1 MGLSRTDLVP
11 VLTIVAGGV
20 IGASV
25 SFSLIS
31 RSDDVVFVAAPVP
44 ATYESVEV
52 FLGREQFKEALRLQ
66 EPDQGARLRGDWV
79 ERADAIRLRQKLQ
92 EEGGTRPEQRA
103 FEFEQ
108 RDIEFEQRDIE
119 FEQRD
124 IEAAMD
130 RLTEASQSGTPLQVR
145 STRVMLQERPG
156 LTPEEWQKRR

>member
-1 MGLSRTDLVP
+1 MRLSRTDIIP
-11 VLTIVAGGV
+11 VLTIVAGGL

-25 SFSLIS
+25 SFSLLW

-66 EPDQGARLRGDWV
+66 ERNPMRDRWE
-79 ERADAIRLRQKLQ
+79 ERAERIRLR
-92 EEGGTRPEQRA
+92 TRA
-103 FEFEQ
+103 NEFEASQ
-108 RDIEFEQRDIE
+108 IRAKTRYV

-156 LTPEEWQKRR
+156 LTPEEWRERR